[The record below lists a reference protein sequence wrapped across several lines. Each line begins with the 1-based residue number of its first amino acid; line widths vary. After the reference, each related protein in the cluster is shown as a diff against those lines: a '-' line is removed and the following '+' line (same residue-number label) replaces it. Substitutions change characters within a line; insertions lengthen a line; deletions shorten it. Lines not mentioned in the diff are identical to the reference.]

1 MEKTV
6 KNGKRRIAVVALI
19 ICVLFIVAALGGC
32 SKEARPFENSNFEA
46 RKVSEIG
53 MINAQINDG
62 GSPYGDKIWRVCG
75 DDQRVAEG
83 AQAFEK
89 FISESTFVTC
99 NYYKM
104 PFKTGGSRSALCI
117 MNSSS
122 GTLDYVK
129 IEFIEDDGDEYI
141 INVGSK
147 YYKTSKSAVDEF
159 RTAFFSLFDDNDL
172 AVPSVYVN

>member
-1 MEKTV
+1 MK
-6 KNGKRRIAVVALI
+6 KALI
-19 ICVLFIVAALGGC
+19 CLIIITIFAALCLLSFAAC
-32 SKEARPFENSNFEA
+32 SKEMQPFANSNFEA

-62 GSPYGDKIWRVCG
+62 GSPYGDKIWRICG
-75 DDQRVAEG
+75 DDPRVAEG

-122 GTLDYVK
+122 GTLEYVK

-141 INVGSK
+141 INVGSQ